1 MAVSAMKQINMKQ
14 INTKQ
19 ANLKQKTT
27 SKLISVA
34 LVSLLLSACDSIPF
48 IDSTSDYKG
57 AGRAKPLEVPPDLT
71 GVNSSDAYSVPGGS
85 TTYNTYSQG
94 QDGQEVGVE
103 KVLPTTEGV
112 RMEKAGAQ
120 RWLVVKAPAEKIW
133 PVIRDFWIDQGFAVR
148 VENADTGVMETEWI
162 QADAIKATE
171 DKRNMGQKFDKWLD
185 KLSGLADRRK
195 FRTRL
200 ERGEKEGFTEIYM
213 THRTVSSAP
222 DDGKNEIQT
231 QLGKIDT
238 GYRADGDKGNK
249 AEEENDADLDAE
261 LLRRLMV
268 KLGLSEKQAQQIA
281 ANPAAEKRAE
291 VSKEA
296 DSSVTLSLNDPF
308 DRGWRRVGLALDRIG
323 FVTEDKDRSKGI
335 YFVRYTDVD
344 IDDSPTKK
352 KGLLES
358 LKFWGKDDPEVEN
371 KSKPKDEKTIVD
383 KLKFWKGDDGKTDPS
398 KQYRIQL
405 TEAENNKTRVNVVD
419 ADGKNNRSSTGN
431 RIISL
436 LYDQLK

>member
-1 MAVSAMKQINMKQ
+1 MKQTNMKQ
-14 INTKQ
+14 NMT
-19 ANLKQKTT
+19 L
-27 SKLISVA
+27 KLIA
-34 LVSLLLSACDSIPF
+34 ASLLALFLSACDSIPF
-48 IDSTSDYKG
+48 IDNTSDYKG

-71 GVNSSDAYSVPGGS
+71 GVNSSDAYSIPGGS
-85 TTYNTYSQG
+85 TTYNTYNQG
-94 QDGQEVGVE
+94 QEGIEAGAE
-103 KVLPTTEGV
+103 KVLPTADGV

-120 RWLVVKAPAEKIW
+120 RWLVVKAPVEKIW

-162 QADAIKATE
+162 QADAIKAAE
-171 DKRNMGQKFDKWLD
+171 DKKNIGQKFDKWLD

-213 THRTVSSAP
+213 THRTVEGAP

-238 GYRADGDKGNK
+238 GYRASGDKGNK
-249 AEEENDADLDAE
+249 AEQENDADLDAE

-281 ANPAAEKRAE
+281 ANPAVEKRAE
-291 VSKEA
+291 VTKEA
-296 DSSVTLSLNDPF
+296 DSSVSLKLNDPF

-323 FVTEDKDRSKGI
+323 FVTEDKDRSKGV

-405 TEAENNKTRVNVVD
+405 VDAENGTTRVNVVD
-419 ADGKNNRSSTGN
+419 TDGKNNRSSTGN
-431 RIISL
+431 RIIAL

>member
-1 MAVSAMKQINMKQ
+1 MKQS
-14 INTKQ
+14 
-19 ANLKQKTT
+19 NLKQKLT
-27 SKLISVA
+27 SKVASQLIVVA
-34 LVSLLLSACDSIPF
+34 LLSVLLSACDSIPF
-48 IDSTSDYKG
+48 IDNSSDYKG

-85 TTYNTYSQG
+85 TTYNTYNQA
-94 QDGQEVGVE
+94 QEGQEVGVE

-133 PVIRDFWIDQGFAVR
+133 PVVRDFWIDQGFAVR

-162 QADAIKATE
+162 QADAIKAAD
-171 DKRNMGQKFDKWLD
+171 DKKNIGQKFDKWLD
-185 KLSGLADRRK
+185 KLSGLSDRRK

-249 AEEENDADLDAE
+249 SAEENDADLDAE

-281 ANPAAEKRAE
+281 ANPATEKHAE
-291 VSKEA
+291 VTKEA
-296 DSSVTLSLNDPF
+296 DSSVTLRLNDPF

-323 FVTEDKDRSKGI
+323 FVTEDKDRSKGV
-335 YFVRYTDVD
+335 YYVRYTDVD

-405 TEAENNKTRVNVVD
+405 VDADNGTTRVNVVD

-436 LYDQLK
+436 LYEQLK

>member
-1 MAVSAMKQINMKQ
+1 MKQTNMKQ
-14 INTKQ
+14 NMT
-19 ANLKQKTT
+19 L
-27 SKLISVA
+27 KLIA
-34 LVSLLLSACDSIPF
+34 ASLLALFLSACDSIPF
-48 IDSTSDYKG
+48 IDNTSDYKG

-85 TTYNTYSQG
+85 TTYNTYNQG
-94 QDGQEVGVE
+94 QEGIEAGAE
-103 KVLPTTEGV
+103 KVLPTADGV

-120 RWLVVKAPAEKIW
+120 RWLVVKAPVEKIW

-162 QADAIKATE
+162 QADAIKAAE
-171 DKRNMGQKFDKWLD
+171 DKKNIGQKFDKWLD

-213 THRTVSSAP
+213 THRTVAGAP

-238 GYRADGDKGNK
+238 GYRASGDKGNK
-249 AEEENDADLDAE
+249 AEQENDADLDAE

-281 ANPAAEKRAE
+281 ANPAVEKRAE
-291 VSKEA
+291 VTKEA
-296 DSSVTLSLNDPF
+296 DSSVTLKLNDPF

-323 FVTEDKDRSKGI
+323 FVTEDKDRSKGV

-405 TEAENNKTRVNVVD
+405 VDAENGTTRVNVVD
-419 ADGKNNRSSTGN
+419 TDGKNNRSSTGN
-431 RIISL
+431 RIIAL

>member
-1 MAVSAMKQINMKQ
+1 MNQPIMKQDIMKQ
-14 INTKQ
+14 NMT
-19 ANLKQKTT
+19 L
-27 SKLISVA
+27 KLIA
-34 LVSLLLSACDSIPF
+34 AGLITLFLSACDSIPF
-48 IDSTSDYKG
+48 IDNTSDYKG

-71 GVNSSDAYSVPGGS
+71 GVTSSDAYSVPGGS
-85 TTYNTYSQG
+85 TTYNTYNQG
-94 QDGQEVGVE
+94 QEGQEVGVE
-103 KVLPTTEGV
+103 KVLPTADGV

-162 QADAIKATE
+162 QADAIKAAE
-171 DKRNMGQKFDKWLD
+171 DKKNIGQKFDKWLD

-213 THRTVSSAP
+213 THRTVAGAP

-238 GYRADGDKGNK
+238 GYRASGDKGNK
-249 AEEENDADLDAE
+249 AEQENDADLDAE

-281 ANPAAEKRAE
+281 ANPAVEKRAE
-291 VSKEA
+291 VTKEA
-296 DSSVTLSLNDPF
+296 DSSVSLKLNDPF

-323 FVTEDKDRSKGI
+323 FVTEDKDRSKGV

-405 TEAENNKTRVNVVD
+405 VDADNGTTRVNVVD
-419 ADGKNNRSSTGN
+419 SDGKNNRSSTGN
-431 RIISL
+431 RIIAL

>member
-1 MAVSAMKQINMKQ
+1 MKKQINMKP
-14 INTKQ
+14 IVS
-19 ANLKQKTT
+19 
-27 SKLISVA
+27 SKLMAIA
-34 LVSLLLSACDSIPF
+34 LLSLFLSACDSIPF

-71 GVNSSDAYSVPGGS
+71 GVSSSDAYNVPGGS
-85 TTYNTYSQG
+85 TTYNTYNQA

-103 KVLPTTEGV
+103 KVLPTSEGV

-133 PVIRDFWIDQGFAVR
+133 PVVRDFWIDQGFAVR

-162 QADAIKATE
+162 EADAIKAAE
-171 DKRNMGQKFDKWLD
+171 DKKNIGQKFDKWLD

-200 ERGEKEGFTEIYM
+200 ERGEKEGYTEIYM
-213 THRTVSSAP
+213 THRTVNSAP
-222 DDGKNEIQT
+222 DDGKNEVQT

-238 GYRADGDKGNK
+238 GYRADANK
-249 AEEENDADLDAE
+249 KTLTEDEQAAELDAE

-268 KLGLSEKQAQQIA
+268 KLGVSEKQAQQIA
-281 ANPAAEKRAE
+281 ANPVSEKRAE
-291 VSKEA
+291 VTKEA

-323 FVTEDKDRSKGI
+323 FVTEDKDRSKGV

-352 KGLLES
+352 KGLFES

-371 KSKPKDEKTIVD
+371 KSKPKDDKTIID

-405 TEAENNKTRVNVVD
+405 TEADGDKTKVNVVD